1 MPEITVTIHH
11 PAGLHARPAALFV
24 QTAQRF
30 ASTVE
35 VRLGERRANGKS
47 ILSILTL
54 GANQGAS
61 VTIAAEGDD
70 AQQALASLQAL
81 VESDFEERR

>member
-1 MPEITVTIHH
+1 MPQITVTIHH

-35 VRLGERRANGKS
+35 MRLGERRANGKS

-61 VTIAAEGDD
+61 VTISAEGDD
-70 AQQALASLQAL
+70 AQQALASLKAL
-81 VESDFEERR
+81 VERDFEERP